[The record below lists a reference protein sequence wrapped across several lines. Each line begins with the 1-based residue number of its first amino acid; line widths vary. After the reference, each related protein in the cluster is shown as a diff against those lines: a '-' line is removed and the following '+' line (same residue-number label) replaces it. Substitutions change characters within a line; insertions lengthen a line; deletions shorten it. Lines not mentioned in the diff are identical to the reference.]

1 MLGICGVDGM
11 AYIKVCIE
19 LQTMVDILN
28 EKHYHFHKR
37 LNESHPAM
45 QIDYAA
51 QASDFFDP
59 DLPTASAVL
68 VSLSC
73 VATRYAANPSEDL
86 ALLGCSLAQTLTAP
100 EYAESGL
107 IQSAAQQLLQDW
119 QALLHAHQEFAM
131 QQAVTDF
138 VTQPATLQ

>member
-1 MLGICGVDGM
+1 MQANVTV
-11 AYIKVCIE
+11 K
-19 LQTMVDILN
+19 
-28 EKHYHFHKR
+28 
-37 LNESHPAM
+37 ESAL
-45 QIDYAA
+45 
-51 QASDFFDP
+51 FDP

-100 EYAESGL
+100 EYAENGL
-107 IQSAAQQLLQDW
+107 IERAARQLLQDW
-119 QALLHAHQEFAM
+119 QTLLQAHREFAM

-138 VTQPATLQ
+138 LVPSSTIQ

>member
-1 MLGICGVDGM
+1 
-11 AYIKVCIE
+11 
-19 LQTMVDILN
+19 LQTKVDILN

-51 QASDFFDP
+51 EANGFFDP

-107 IQSAAQQLLQDW
+107 IKSAAKQLLQEW
-119 QALLHAHQEFAM
+119 QALLQAHQEFAM

-138 VTQPATLQ
+138 VAQSSTLQ

>member
-1 MLGICGVDGM
+1 MDGKV
-11 AYIKVCIE
+11 YIEVCIE

-131 QQAVTDF
+131 QQALTDF